1 MKNKNIYN
9 LSKLYNNGYKTVE
22 ITAYD
27 RMNKLNNIYAP
38 NHEYASH
45 VSYLRYE
52 SVSYT
57 HLDVYK
63 RQILR
68 STDVTI
74 PAAIP
79 ENISTGK

>member
-38 NHEYASH
+38 NIS
-45 VSYLRYE
+45 
-52 SVSYT
+52 
-57 HLDVYK
+57 
-63 RQILR
+63 QI
-68 STDVTI
+68 
-74 PAAIP
+74 
-79 ENISTGK
+79 